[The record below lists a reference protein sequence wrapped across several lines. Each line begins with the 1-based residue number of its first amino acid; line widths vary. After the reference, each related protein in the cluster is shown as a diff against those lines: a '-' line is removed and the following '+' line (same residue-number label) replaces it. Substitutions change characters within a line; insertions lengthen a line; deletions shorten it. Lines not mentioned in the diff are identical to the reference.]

1 MYNSIEQQD
10 KKHVMAIIT
19 PMEASRKG
27 RMFYGADRSRAH
39 GVSLNIE
46 RILER
51 SRERSI
57 VEARKRRIER
67 LGLTEWKI
75 WKLLRIEWE

>member
-1 MYNSIEQQD
+1 M
-10 KKHVMAIIT
+10 K
-19 PMEASRKG
+19 ASRKG
-27 RMFYGADRSRAH
+27 RKFHGTDRSRTD

-46 RILER
+46 RILDR
-51 SRERSI
+51 SRETSI

-67 LGLTEWKI
+67 LGLTEWRI